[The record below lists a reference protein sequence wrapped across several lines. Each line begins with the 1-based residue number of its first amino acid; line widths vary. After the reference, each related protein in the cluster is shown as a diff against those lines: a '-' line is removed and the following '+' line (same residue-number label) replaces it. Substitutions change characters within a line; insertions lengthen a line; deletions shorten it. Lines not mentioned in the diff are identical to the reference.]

1 MTANHNPTDH
11 RQRRDTPMRSS
22 LLRARR
28 ISRAACLGL
37 MLFAGALT
45 GCSGDDA
52 DVVPPDLPAEELYA
66 QGQNFL
72 AEGNFKE
79 AAKSFEE
86 VERQH
91 PYSQW
96 ATRGQ
101 IMAAYSYYEANQYEE
116 SVAASERF
124 IDLHPGHK
132 DVAYAYYLM
141 GMCYYEQISDV
152 GRDQEMTRRS
162 QEAFDELIR
171 RFPESDY
178 SQDAE
183 LKVDLIRDH
192 LAGKEMEIG
201 RYYQRREFWL
211 ASINRFQAVIEQYQ
225 TTTHVP
231 EALHRL
237 TESYLALGMTQE
249 AQASAAVLGY
259 NYPGN
264 EWYERTY
271 ALLQGQ
277 QLEPKP
283 GGDSWLSRLF

>member
-1 MTANHNPTDH
+1 MPKPVSAL
-11 RQRRDTPMRSS
+11 RRCSTM
-22 LLRARR
+22 LVLAL
-28 ISRAACLGL
+28 CLGV
-37 MLFAGALT
+37 AA
-45 GCSGDDA
+45 GCSSKNA
-52 DVVPPDLPAEELYA
+52 AQPEDLPAEELYSRGQA
-66 QGQNFL
+66 QMEAANFQ
-72 AEGNFKE
+72 E

-101 IMAAYSYYEANQYEE
+101 IMAAYSYYEASKYEE
-116 SVAASERF
+116 SVGAAERF
-124 IDLHPGHK
+124 IELHPGHK

-141 GMCYYEQISDV
+141 GMDYYEQISDV
-152 GRDQEMTRRS
+152 GRDQEMTQKS
-162 QEAFDELIR
+162 QQSFDELIR
-171 RFPESDY
+171 RFPNSDY
-178 SQDAE
+178 SRDAQ

-211 ASINRFQAVIEQYQ
+211 AAINRFQAVVESYQ

-237 TESYLALGMTQE
+237 TESYLALGMSQE

-259 NYPGN
+259 NFPGS
-264 EWYERTY
+264 EWYERSF

-277 QLEPKP
+277 DLQPKRSE
-283 GGDSWLSRLF
+283 GSWLSRLF

>member
-1 MTANHNPTDH
+1 M
-11 RQRRDTPMRSS
+11 
-22 LLRARR
+22 
-28 ISRAACLGL
+28 
-37 MLFAGALT
+37 
-45 GCSGDDA
+45 
-52 DVVPPDLPAEELYA
+52 
-66 QGQNFL
+66 

-124 IDLHPGHK
+124 IELHPGHK

-152 GRDQEMTRRS
+152 GRDQEMTQKS

-171 RFPESDY
+171 RFPDSDY

-201 RYYQRREFWL
+201 RYYQRRRVL
-211 ASINRFQAVIEQYQ
+211 AGQHQPLPDRGRE
-225 TTTHVP
+225 VP
-231 EALHRL
+231 DHHPRAR
-237 TESYLALGMTQE
+237 G
-249 AQASAAVLGY
+249 AA
-259 NYPGN
+259 PPDR
-264 EWYERTY
+264 E
-271 ALLQGQ
+271 
-277 QLEPKP
+277 
-283 GGDSWLSRLF
+283 LSGAWA

>member
-1 MTANHNPTDH
+1 
-11 RQRRDTPMRSS
+11 MRSS
-22 LLRARR
+22 
-28 ISRAACLGL
+28 IPSRWLSLPMLGL
-37 MLFAGALT
+37 CLVLLGA
-45 GCSGDDA
+45 CSSDEA
-52 DVVPPDLPAEELYA
+52 ASPPDLPAEELYS
-66 QGQNFL
+66 QGQAYL
-72 AEGNFKE
+72 QDGNFQE

-96 ATRGQ
+96 ATRAQ
-101 IMAAYSYYEANQYEE
+101 IMAAYAYYEANKYEE
-116 SVAASERF
+116 SVGASERF
-124 IDLHPGHK
+124 IELHPGHK
-132 DVAYAYYLM
+132 DIAYAYYLM

-162 QEAFDELIR
+162 QDSFDELIR
-171 RFPESDY
+171 RFPDSDY
-178 SQDAE
+178 SRDAQ

-201 RYYQRREFWL
+201 RYYQRRKFWL
-211 ASINRFQAVIEQYQ
+211 ASINRFQVVVEQYQ

-259 NYPGN
+259 NFPGSD
-264 EWYERTY
+264 WYERSF

-277 QLEPKP
+277 DLEPAQSE
-283 GGDSWLSRLF
+283 GSWLSRLF

>member
-1 MTANHNPTDH
+1 M
-11 RQRRDTPMRSS
+11 PMRPS
-22 LLRARR
+22 A
-28 ISRAACLGL
+28 IASRLFPRLACFALVFVAAVLS
-37 MLFAGALT
+37 

-52 DVVPPDLPAEELYA
+52 ESLPPELPAEDLYA

-101 IMAAYSYYEANQYEE
+101 IMAAYSYYEANEYEE
-116 SVAASERF
+116 AVTASERF
-124 IDLHPGHK
+124 IELHPGHK

-152 GRDQEMTRRS
+152 GRDQEMTQRS

-171 RFPESDY
+171 RFPDSDY
-178 SQDAE
+178 GQDAE

-211 ASINRFQAVIEQYQ
+211 ASINRFQTVVEQYQ

-237 TESYLALGMTQE
+237 TESYLALGMTDE

-264 EWYERTY
+264 DWYQRSY

-277 QLEPKP
+277 QLEPQA
-283 GGDSWLSRLF
+283 GGSPWLSRLF

>member
-1 MTANHNPTDH
+1 MPKPVSAL
-11 RQRRDTPMRSS
+11 RRCSTM
-22 LLRARR
+22 LVLAL
-28 ISRAACLGL
+28 CLGV
-37 MLFAGALT
+37 AA
-45 GCSGDDA
+45 GCSGKNA
-52 DVVPPDLPAEELYA
+52 AQPEDLPAEELYSRGQA
-66 QGQNFL
+66 QMEAANFQ
-72 AEGNFKE
+72 E

-101 IMAAYSYYEANQYEE
+101 IMAAYSYYEASKYEE
-116 SVAASERF
+116 SVGAAERF
-124 IDLHPGHK
+124 IELHPGHK

-141 GMCYYEQISDV
+141 GMDYYEQISDV
-152 GRDQEMTRRS
+152 GRDQEMTQKS
-162 QEAFDELIR
+162 QQSFDELIR
-171 RFPESDY
+171 RFPNSDY
-178 SQDAE
+178 SRDAQ

-211 ASINRFQAVIEQYQ
+211 AAINRFQAVVENYQ

-237 TESYLALGMTQE
+237 TESYLALGMSQE

-259 NYPGN
+259 NFPGS
-264 EWYERTY
+264 EWYERSF

-277 QLEPKP
+277 DLQPKRSE
-283 GGDSWLSRLF
+283 GSWLSRLF